1 MIRTGPAQVAFVVRS
16 AREFLARQLTQAN
29 WGTVQTLG
37 DAEITR
43 PAIADIIGRDLLL
56 GSYGKNHSS

>member
-1 MIRTGPAQVAFVVRS
+1 MSRTVPAQVAFVVRS

-43 PAIADIIGRDLLL
+43 PDHCQYNRL
-56 GSYGKNHSS
+56 